1 MEEVGRG
8 GAQAEGELELML
20 LRAERPLERHPVLLL
35 KLADRSTKLFSNPN
49 GIVLLIAVNL
59 NPHRLATIE
68 PAQDRIGVA
77 VKTLF
82 PGLLPLRG

>member
-35 KLADRSTKLFSNPN
+35 GRA
-49 GIVLLIAVNL
+49 VLIQLLRQHVL
-59 NPHRLATIE
+59 CREHRESEEL
-68 PAQDRIGVA
+68 G
-77 VKTLF
+77 
-82 PGLLPLRG
+82 GGGCGRGGEDP